1 MSKHLTGSK
10 RLAVIHKWLN
20 GRDDPDWEVL
30 PTKKKDKYIV
40 KPRKTPIRQDS
51 QENSESENIEET
63 QENSNSDDFEE
74 TPRKSLSSKAA
85 RKPPKPR
92 KPQQTYDPTV
102 NEEILKQLKS
112 LGEEMKISR
121 EKKEQRRMIKE
132 VVDKRM
138 SQPRQQYVP
147 EEPQQQYEE
156 PPQQYIPPQRIMGR
170 RNRIFEDMM

>member
-10 RLAVIHKWLN
+10 RLAVIHRWLN
-20 GRDDPDWEVL
+20 GMDDPDWEVL

-40 KPRKTPIRQDS
+40 KQRTTPINRDY
-51 QENSESENIEET
+51 QENSENEELEET
-63 QENSNSDDFEE
+63 QENSDNEE
-74 TPRKSLSSKAA
+74 LEEMPRKPLSSKAA
-85 RKPPKPR
+85 RKPR
-92 KPQQTYDPTV
+92 KPPQSQQVYDPTV

-112 LGEEMKISR
+112 LGEEIKTNR

-138 SQPRQQYVP
+138 SKPRQQYVLD
-147 EEPQQQYEE
+147 EQQYIPQDE
-156 PPQQYIPPQRIMGR
+156 PPQQYIPMRPIGR